1 MMYAIIT
8 LASVVSGIIQSVTGF
23 GSAVFLMLIVPYFFN
38 MVASSAISSSITLGL
53 SGTLAWKFRSQIQ
66 WRLCLLPTAIY
77 MVCSVAVISVIRGLD
92 LRLLSIAFGVFLM
105 LLAVYFFAVAKRLS
119 FQPNWKSACICSAIS
134 GVTSGLFGIGGPLMA
149 AFFVL
154 SSQDKKNYI
163 ANTQF
168 LFAATGLVNLITRI
182 ARGIY
187 TMDLIPV
194 TLLGLAGIT
203 LGKLIGLRILDRL
216 NLDMMKK
223 GVYAFVGISGLI
235 TVLQQL

>member
-23 GSAVFLMLIVPYFFN
+23 GSAVFLMLIVPYFFD
-38 MVASSAISSSITLGL
+38 MVASSAISASIALGL
-53 SGTLAWKFRSQIQ
+53 SGTLAWKFRSKIQ
-66 WRLCLLPTAIY
+66 WKLCLFPTAIY
-77 MVCSVAVISVIRGLD
+77 MFCSVAVINVIRGLD
-92 LRLLSIAFGVFLM
+92 LRLLSIAFGIFLI
-105 LLAVYFFAVAKRLS
+105 LLAVYFFVVAKRLS

-154 SSQDKKNYI
+154 ASQDKKNYI

>member
-1 MMYAIIT
+1 MYAIIT

-23 GSAVFLMLIVPYFFN
+23 GSAVFLMLIVPYFFD
-38 MVASSAISSSITLGL
+38 MVASSAISASIALGL
-53 SGTLAWKFRSQIQ
+53 SGTLAWKFRSKIQ
-66 WRLCLLPTAIY
+66 WKLCLFPTAIY
-77 MVCSVAVISVIRGLD
+77 MFCSVAVINVIRGLD
-92 LRLLSIAFGVFLM
+92 LRLLSIAFGIFLI
-105 LLAVYFFAVAKRLS
+105 LLAVYFFVVAKRLS

-154 SSQDKKNYI
+154 ASQDKKNYI

-168 LFAATGLVNLITRI
+168 LFATTGLVNLITRI